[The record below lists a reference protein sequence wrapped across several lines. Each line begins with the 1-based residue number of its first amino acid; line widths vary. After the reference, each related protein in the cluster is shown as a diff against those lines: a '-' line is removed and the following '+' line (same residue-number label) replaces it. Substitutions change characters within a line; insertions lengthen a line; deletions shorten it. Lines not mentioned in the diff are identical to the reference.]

1 MLFAEIYGDEEVI
14 RLTSEYTDKPSI
26 ERIPGKQWDP
36 DQKQWTVPVS
46 WASCIQLRAEFGAR
60 LKIGPNLIKWA
71 DNERKMRVDSA
82 MELRGMLEPVMGMST
97 DINGKLYPFQMA
109 GVEFLLQARD
119 ALLGDEMGTGKTI
132 QVLEALRIRH
142 GYKKDALPALVIC
155 PNTTKTNWKRETEKW
170 FPDANPY
177 VIAGSLNVRRKILAQ
192 AAKDPRAIILV
203 NFEGVRGHSRLAPY
217 GSVRLRRCLD
227 CDKHVGEKIPDT
239 RCEVHPKELNAIPFR
254 TVIVDEAHR
263 IKDPKSLQTRAAWAV
278 GHGPTVERRWALTGT
293 AIANDPSELWS
304 IMHFVN
310 RGEYPRKTAYVDR
323 YCLMA
328 FNGYGGLSVVG
339 LQPTAREEFHKIFDP
354 RYRRMTKNL
363 VELQLPKK
371 IHMEFR
377 VEMTPKQR
385 KAYEEMEETLV
396 TRLENGD
403 VIVAKSNLSA
413 QIRLLQFAAS
423 MCEVDEVTG
432 VVTPVDPSPKIDALM
447 EIITDHGDEPLVVA
461 AAHKKLINLAAKRL
475 AKNKIRFGL
484 ITGDQDEWDR
494 QKALDDLEEGKI
506 QVLLFTMKA
515 GGTGLNMTR
524 AGTLVYL
531 QQDWS
536 MVEMIQ
542 TENRVHR
549 IGSEKYHNAINI
561 ITIVTEGT
569 VEETQ
574 SRRYREK
581 LARLEE
587 INRDRDALLKQG
599 LPTDELDD
607 ILAGITNS
615 YLGEP

>member
-1 MLFAEIYGDEEVI
+1 MVFAEIYGDEQVI
-14 RLTSEYTDKPSI
+14 RLTSEYSDKISI
-26 ERIPGKQWDP
+26 ERIPGKAWDP

-46 WASCIQLRAEFGAR
+46 WATCIQLRAEFGAKLQIGQR
-60 LKIGPNLIKWA
+60 LIHWA
-71 DNERKMRVDSA
+71 QEERNVRVNQA
-82 MELRGMLEPVMGMST
+82 MELRGALNTDAPHLEF
-97 DINGKLYPFQMA
+97 DERLYPFQKA
-109 GVEFLLQARD
+109 GVRFLMKAGD

-132 QVLEALRIRH
+132 QVLEALRIQQRFN
-142 GYKKDALPALVIC
+142 GDALPALVIC
-155 PNTTKTNWKRETEKW
+155 PNTTKTNWARETGKW
-170 FPDANPY
+170 FPTANPY
-177 VIAGSLNVRRKILAQ
+177 VIAGSLNVRRKLLAQ
-192 AAKDPRAIILV
+192 AAKDPRALVII

-217 GSVRLRRCLD
+217 GSVRLRRCLT
-227 CDKHVGEKIPDT
+227 CDKHNGEKIADT
-239 RCEVHPKELNAIPFR
+239 RCEVHPKELNEIQWR
-254 TVIVDEAHR
+254 SVIVDEAHR

-278 GHGPTVERRWALTGT
+278 GHGQSVERRWALTGT

-304 IMHFVN
+304 IMHYVN
-310 RGEYPRKTAYVDR
+310 PLEYPRKTAYVDR

-385 KAYEEMEETLV
+385 KAYEEMEDTLV
-396 TRLENGD
+396 TRLDNGD

-423 MCEVDEVTG
+423 MCEVDESTG

-461 AAHKKLINLAAKRL
+461 ASHKKLINLAAKRL
-475 AKNKIRFGL
+475 AKHKIRFGL

-494 QKALDDLEEGKI
+494 QKALDDLDEGKI

-549 IGSEKYHNAINI
+549 IGSEKHHSAINI

-581 LARLEE
+581 LSRLEE
-587 INRDRDALLKQG
+587 INRDRDALLAQG

-607 ILAGITNS
+607 LLAGITNS

>member
-1 MLFAEIYGDEEVI
+1 MVFAEIYGDEQVI
-14 RLTSEYTDKPSI
+14 RLTSEYADKVSI
-26 ERIPGKQWDP
+26 ERIPGKAWDP
-36 DQKQWTVPVS
+36 EQKQWTVPIS
-46 WASCIQLRAEFGAR
+46 WATCVQLRAEFGMK
-60 LKIGPNLIKWA
+60 LTIGPNLVKWA
-71 DNERKMRVDSA
+71 TNERSSRVDQA
-82 MELRGMLEPVMGMST
+82 MKLREMLNVEVPSG
-97 DINGKLYPFQMA
+97 DLNEDLYPFQAA

-132 QVLEALRIRH
+132 QVLEALRVRQW
-142 GYKKDALPALVIC
+142 YKKDALPALVIC
-155 PNTTKTNWKRETEKW
+155 PNTTKTNWAREMKRW
-170 FPDANPY
+170 FPSANPY
-177 VIAGSLNVRRKILAQ
+177 IVAGSLPVRRRILAQ
-192 AAKDPRAIILV
+192 AAKDPLAFVIV

-217 GSVRLRRCLD
+217 GSVRLRRCLE
-227 CDKHVGEKIPDT
+227 CDKHGGEKITDT
-239 RCEVHPKELNAIPFR
+239 RCEVHPKEFNAIPWA

-263 IKDPKSLQTRAAWAV
+263 MKDPKALQTRAAWAV
-278 GHGPTVERRWALTGT
+278 GHGPSVQRRWALTGT

-304 IMHFVN
+304 VMHFVN
-310 RGEYPRKTAYVDR
+310 PLEYPRKTAYVDR

-385 KAYEEMEETLV
+385 KAYEEMEDTLV

-461 AAHKKLINLAAKRL
+461 ASHKKLINLAAKRL
-475 AKNKIRFGL
+475 AKHKIRFGL

-494 QKALDDLEEGKI
+494 QKALDDLDEGKI

-549 IGSEKYHNAINI
+549 IGSEKHHKNINI

-581 LARLEE
+581 LSRLEE

-599 LPTDELDD
+599 LPTDELDAL
-607 ILAGITNS
+607 LAGITNS